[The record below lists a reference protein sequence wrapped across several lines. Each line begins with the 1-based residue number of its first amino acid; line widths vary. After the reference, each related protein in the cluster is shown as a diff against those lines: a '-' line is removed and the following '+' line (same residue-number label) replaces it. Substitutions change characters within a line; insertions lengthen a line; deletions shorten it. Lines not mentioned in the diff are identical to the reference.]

1 MGSRLQVLR
10 RERGWSQMHV
20 VLELEIRGRARGLPM
35 PERTSL
41 KTQLSRWE
49 NGHVNPHEPY
59 CSLLAEIYGATEH
72 ELGFARLPGDT
83 GHSSIGT
90 RLPTQLTRDAVT
102 FLDDLLQRYARADNA
117 IGPATLL
124 AVASQHV
131 ISLEPALVHTRGP
144 LRSEG
149 LRLCSRFAEFAGW
162 LSQDAGDLDA
172 AQQWTDRAL
181 DFVEELDDP
190 AARAYVLMRKSGIAA
205 DRRESARCVTLA
217 VAASHHAAE
226 QAPRLRALT
235 LRQAAIAQAI
245 VGDRRASQLAA
256 GRAIEAVAAADS
268 ATNDFDYVTE
278 AYVTMEAGVS
288 SFHLQRHDE
297 AAERLA
303 RAAGRLARGVR
314 A

>member
-1 MGSRLQVLR
+1 M
-10 RERGWSQMHV
+10 
-20 VLELEIRGRARGLPM
+20 
-35 PERTSL
+35 
-41 KTQLSRWE
+41 
-49 NGHVNPHEPY
+49 
-59 CSLLAEIYGATEH
+59 
-72 ELGFARLPGDT
+72 
-83 GHSSIGT
+83 
-90 RLPTQLTRDAVT
+90 T

-131 ISLEPALVHTRGP
+131 VSLEPALVATRGP

-172 AQQWTDRAL
+172 AQRWTDRAL
-181 DFVEELDDP
+181 DFTEELDDHE
-190 AARAYVLMRKSGIAA
+190 ARAYVLMRKSGIAA
-205 DRRESARCVTLA
+205 DRREPARCVTLA
-217 VAASHHAAE
+217 VAASHRAAE

-245 VGDRRASQLAA
+245 VGDRRASDLAA
-256 GRAIEAVAAADS
+256 GQALEAAGAADT
-268 ATNDFDYVTE
+268 ATDDFAYATE
-278 AYVTMEAGVS
+278 AYVTMETGVS

-303 RAAGRLARGVR
+303 RAAGAWPTGFARDRGLCLARLAVVEATRGNVDVACAVGRDAVSVTRTADSARTR
-314 A
+314 ATLLSLKQRLAPYDRVGFVSEFNRELTQFG